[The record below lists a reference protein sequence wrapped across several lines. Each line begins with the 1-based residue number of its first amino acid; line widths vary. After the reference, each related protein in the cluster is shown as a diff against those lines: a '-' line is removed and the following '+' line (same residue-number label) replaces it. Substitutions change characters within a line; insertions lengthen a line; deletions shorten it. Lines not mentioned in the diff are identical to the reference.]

1 MSKEGQLYSM
11 LLLPA
16 VEEQSESPSFFSI
29 MLYFDQVPLNWPVWP
44 CGGHLVPQF
53 SWHYPPY

>member
-53 SWHYPPY
+53 S

>member
-16 VEEQSESPSFFSI
+16 VEEQNESPSFFSI
-29 MLYFDQVPLNWPVWP
+29 MLYFDQVPLASVAMWGSFGASV
-44 CGGHLVPQF
+44 
-53 SWHYPPY
+53 